1 MKGLLLFFIAIV
13 LFIPLT
19 VINVLIVIN
28 KYKTWKSLDLYFYDT
43 AVDIDKFGN
52 HNFRTLFNKVL
63 ILKDAY
69 RFGNINETISSVL
82 GKNERDKKLTITGKL
97 LVKILN
103 LIDKD
108 HCKKSIFEI

>member
-1 MKGLLLFFIAIV
+1 MKGLLLFFIALI
-13 LFIPLT
+13 LLIPLT

-28 KYKTWKSLDLYFYDT
+28 KYRTWKSLDLYFYET

-63 ILKDAY
+63 ILKNGY

-82 GKNERDKKLTITGKL
+82 GKNERDKTLTTTGKL
-97 LVKILN
+97 LVKILD

-108 HCKKSIFEI
+108 HCKKSISMI